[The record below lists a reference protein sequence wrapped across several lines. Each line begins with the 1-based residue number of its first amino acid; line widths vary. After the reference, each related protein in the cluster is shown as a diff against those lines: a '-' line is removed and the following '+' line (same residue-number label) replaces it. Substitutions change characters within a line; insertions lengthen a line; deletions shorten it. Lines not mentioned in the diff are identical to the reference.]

1 MTDDVHTLTGA
12 YALDALPADERAFF
26 ERHLGLCE
34 DCRREV
40 EELTEGAAVLG
51 DATAEPPPP
60 TLRASVLAGIQ
71 QTPQVAPAAPRPL
84 AAPEPVAPAP
94 PVTPLRPGRWQRL
107 QPMAMPAVAAALALA
122 VLLGGVSAVLQNRVA
137 GLEDELASSQQLAA
151 VLSDPTL
158 QIVAVDGPAGTVAR
172 LLHAPG
178 SQEAMLVVDGL
189 TQVPDEQTYQ
199 LWVLRD
205 GAPVPDQVF
214 RPDEQ
219 GRALVAFEEP
229 VTADDAV
236 AATVEPGGGST
247 QPTGDIVLQGAPD
260 A

>member
-26 ERHLGLCE
+26 ERHLDLCE

-40 EELTEGAAVLG
+40 EEFAWGAAALG
-51 DATAEPPPP
+51 EVTAEPPPP
-60 TLRASVLAGIQ
+60 TLRASVLASIQ
-71 QTPQVAPAAPRPL
+71 QTPQVAPAAPRLQP
-84 AAPEPVAPAP
+84 APEPVAPAP
-94 PVTPLRPGRWQRL
+94 TTPLRPSRWQRL
-107 QPMAMPAVAAALALA
+107 QPMLVPAVAAALALA
-122 VLLGGVSAVLQNRVA
+122 VLLGGVSAVLQDRVE
-137 GLEDELASSQQLAA
+137 GLEEELASNQQLAA

-158 QIVAVDGPAGTVAR
+158 QIVEVDGPAGTVAR
-172 LLHAPG
+172 LLHAPA

-189 TQVPDEQTYQ
+189 TQVPDEQAYQ

-205 GAPVPDQVF
+205 GAPVPDRVF
-214 RPDEQ
+214 RPDEH

-236 AATVEPGGGST
+236 AATVEPGGGSA